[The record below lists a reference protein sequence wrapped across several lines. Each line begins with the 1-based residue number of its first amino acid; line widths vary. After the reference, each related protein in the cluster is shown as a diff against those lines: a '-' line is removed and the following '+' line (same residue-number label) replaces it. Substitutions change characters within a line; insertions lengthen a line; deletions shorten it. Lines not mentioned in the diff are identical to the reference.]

1 MRSYIIDSIVR
12 TILYADIFDYPLTS
26 YEIWKWLIASKGKI
40 TFTDIASALGDKK
53 TTGKSGLFNIIEE
66 KEGYYFLK
74 NKKKL
79 VTLRKNRSSCSEAK
93 IKLAQKY
100 TFLLRFFPCIK
111 LVGISGGLA
120 IKNADEND
128 DIDLFIITQHEF
140 IWVARFISI
149 IIMELLR
156 VRRKPSSD
164 SVKNLVC
171 LNMFMDESSLSLLPN
186 ERDMFSAHEVVQ
198 MYPIWSRGTIY
209 NTFLY
214 KNRWVQQY
222 LLHVLPTVVVKNDM
236 KTVNYR
242 KSIFANPFS
251 ILQFL
256 LKKIQI
262 WHMQKRITTE
272 SISDTMLRFHPHDV
286 RMKVLQEYQARMKKY
301 HLN

>member
-1 MRSYIIDSIVR
+1 MRSYLIDSIVR

-26 YEIWKWLIASKGKI
+26 YEIWKWLIAGKGKI
-40 TFTDIASALGDKK
+40 TFTDISSILENEK
-53 TTGKSGLFNIIEE
+53 TNSRSKLFKIIEE

-79 VTLRKNRSSCSEAK
+79 VTLRKNRSSYSAAK
-93 IKLAQKY
+93 IKLAHTY
-100 TFLLRFFPCIK
+100 TFLLRFFPFIK

-120 IKNADEND
+120 LKNADEND
-128 DIDLFIITQHEF
+128 DIDLFIISKHEF
-140 IWVARFISI
+140 IWLARFISI
-149 IIMELLR
+149 IIMELLK

-171 LNMFMDESSLSLLPN
+171 LNMFMDESSLLLPSN
-186 ERDMFSAHEVVQ
+186 ERDIFSAHEVVQ

-222 LLHVLPTVVVKNDM
+222 LLHALPAVIVKNDI

-251 ILQFL
+251 VLQFL

-272 SISDTMLRFHPHDV
+272 CISDTMLRFHPNDV
-286 RMKVLQEYQARMKKY
+286 RVKVLHAYQARMKKY